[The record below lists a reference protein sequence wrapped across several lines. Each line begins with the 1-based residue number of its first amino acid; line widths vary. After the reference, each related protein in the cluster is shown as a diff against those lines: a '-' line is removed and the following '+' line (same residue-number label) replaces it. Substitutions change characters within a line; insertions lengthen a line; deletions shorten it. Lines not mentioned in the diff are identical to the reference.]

1 MNLFH
6 PSDFRTFS
14 RTLPAIAITLLGT
27 LGLAMSSCQ
36 NNTRDT
42 SQATDGTVSP
52 SPLTTVSPSP
62 LTSDPKIVVVRGL
75 TMGDRACYMKLENA
89 QGQSSEDLADF
100 NICTQSQLVDKR
112 VRLTRTPTPISAM
125 SCQGNPECKKR
136 ETVNLIT
143 AVEVVQ

>member
-6 PSDFRTFS
+6 PSDCRTFS
-14 RTLPAIAITLLGT
+14 RTLPVISIALLVP

-36 NNTRDT
+36 NGTRVT
-42 SQATDGTVSP
+42 SQASDGTVSP
-52 SPLTTVSPSP
+52 SPLP
-62 LTSDPKIVVVRGL
+62 SDPKIMVVRGL

-89 QGQSSEDLADF
+89 QGQSSENLADF
-100 NICTQSQLVDKR
+100 DICTQSQLVNKR

-125 SCQGNPECKKR
+125 SCQGDPECKER

-143 AVEVVQ
+143 AVKVVP

>member
-1 MNLFH
+1 M
-6 PSDFRTFS
+6 P
-14 RTLPAIAITLLGT
+14 IVLLLT

-36 NNTRDT
+36 NGTGDT

-52 SPLTTVSPSP
+52 SPLT
-62 LTSDPKIVVVRGL
+62 SDPEILVVREL

-89 QGQSSEDLADF
+89 QGQSSEELAEFD
-100 NICTQSQLVDKR
+100 ICTQSQLVDKR

-125 SCQGNPECKKR
+125 SCQGDPECQEK

-143 AVEVVQ
+143 AVEVVP